1 LNATREGNTAAM
13 TFKTTTTGN
22 VRVFEQD
29 PDRCLTACAGLV
41 FSVEVVGCILACNCG
56 RMLQPCAPVYL
67 VAVLEY
73 LVAEVVEL
81 GGNIKFRELPS
92 KAVSPA
98 GHITTSIFRL
108 PD

>member
-1 LNATREGNTAAM
+1 M

-29 PDRCLTACAGLV
+29 PYRCLTACAGLV